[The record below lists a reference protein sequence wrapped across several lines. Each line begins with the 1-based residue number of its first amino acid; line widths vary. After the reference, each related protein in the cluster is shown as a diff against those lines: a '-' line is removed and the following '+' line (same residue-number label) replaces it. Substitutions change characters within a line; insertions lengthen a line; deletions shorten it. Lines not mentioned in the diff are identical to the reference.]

1 MEPDQGEKVM
11 IQRSTAFE
19 QWAPQQGDKLI
30 EYGHE
35 NGCFSEIR
43 LRRTHNGLIGL
54 MFIGVY
60 REDGKLITEQI
71 HDISDETD
79 DQASEVA
86 MAEARRWALNA
97 RR

>member
-1 MEPDQGEKVM
+1 M
-11 IQRSTAFE
+11 IQRTTAFE
-19 QWAPQQGDKLI
+19 QWAPQPSDKLT

-43 LRRTHNGLIGL
+43 LRRTHNDLIGH

-71 HDISDETD
+71 YDISNETD
-79 DQASEVA
+79 AEAIEMA
-86 MAEARRWALNA
+86 MDEARRWALNP

>member
-1 MEPDQGEKVM
+1 MEPDQGEKM

-43 LRRTHNGLIGL
+43 LRRTHNGLIGH

-60 REDGKLITEQI
+60 REDGRMITEQI
-71 HDISDETD
+71 LDISDETD
-79 DQASEVA
+79 DQASELA
-86 MAEARRWALNA
+86 MAEARRWALNP
-97 RR
+97 RH